1 MRKKILYPLSL
12 FAAIFLCSCQ
22 GQPFT
27 EEDFTSKLFPNG
39 VWDLIIQLGAF
50 VILIIIVFFLGYKPL
65 KKMLKKREDYV
76 QGQLDEA
83 EKAKKLI
90 AEAKVLAEQ
99 EIARGKQEAA
109 SIIEAAKHQADAEAL
124 LIINEA
130 KAQASQRRLAAD
142 EEIRLA
148 QEASKLEIREQIIDV
163 ALQASSQVLGRQV
176 QGEDESRLIG
186 DLIDSLNGGK

>member
-1 MRKKILYPLSL
+1 MRRKVYYPLSL

-50 VILIIIVFFLGYKPL
+50 VILILIVFFLGYKPL
-65 KKMLKKREDYV
+65 KKMLKKRHDYV

-83 EKAKKLI
+83 ENAKKLI
-90 AEAKVLAEQ
+90 AEAQKLSEQ
-99 EIARGKQEAA
+99 EIARGKSEAA
-109 SIIEAAKHQADAEAL
+109 AIIEAAKHQAEAEAT

-130 KAQASQRRLAAD
+130 KAQASERRLAAD
-142 EEIRLA
+142 EGIRLA
-148 QEASKLEIREQIIDV
+148 QEASKAEIREQIIDV

-176 QGEDESRLIG
+176 QDEDESRLIG

>member
-12 FAAIFLCSCQ
+12 FAAIFLCSCE

-50 VILIIIVFFLGYKPL
+50 VILIIIVFFLGYRPL
-65 KKMLKKREDYV
+65 KNMLKKRQDYV

-109 SIIEAAKHQADAEAL
+109 AIIEEAKHQADAEAL
-124 LIINEA
+124 SIINEA
-130 KAQASQRRLAAD
+130 KAQASERRLAAD

-176 QGEDESRLIG
+176 LGDDESRLIG

>member
-1 MRKKILYPLSL
+1 MRRKVFYPFSL

-39 VWDLIIQLGAF
+39 VWDLIIQLVAF
-50 VILIIIVFFLGYKPL
+50 VILILIVFFLGYKPL
-65 KKMLKKREDYV
+65 KKMLKKRQDYV

-83 EKAKKLI
+83 ENAKKLI
-90 AEAKVLAEQ
+90 AEAQKLSEQ
-99 EIARGKQEAA
+99 EIARGKLEAA
-109 SIIEAAKHQADAEAL
+109 AIIEEAKHQAEAEAT

-130 KAQASQRRLAAD
+130 KTQASERRLAAD

-148 QEASKLEIREQIIDV
+148 QEASKAEIREQIIDV

-176 QGEDESRLIG
+176 QDEDESRLIG

>member
-1 MRKKILYPLSL
+1 MRRKAFYPLSL

-50 VILIIIVFFLGYKPL
+50 VILILIVFFLGYKPL
-65 KKMLKKREDYV
+65 KKMLKKRQDYV

-83 EKAKKLI
+83 ENAKKLI
-90 AEAKVLAEQ
+90 AEAQKLSEQ
-99 EIARGKQEAA
+99 EIARGKLEAA
-109 SIIEAAKHQADAEAL
+109 AIIEEAKHQAEAEAT

-130 KAQASQRRLAAD
+130 KTQASERRLAAD

-148 QEASKLEIREQIIDV
+148 QEASKAEIREQIIDV

-176 QGEDESRLIG
+176 QDEDESRLIG

>member
-12 FAAIFLCSCQ
+12 FAAIFLCSCE

-50 VILIIIVFFLGYKPL
+50 VILIIIVFFLGYRPL
-65 KKMLKKREDYV
+65 KNMLKKRQDYV

-109 SIIEAAKHQADAEAL
+109 AIIEEAKHQADAEAL
-124 LIINEA
+124 SIINEA
-130 KAQASQRRLAAD
+130 KAQASERRLAAD

-148 QEASKLEIREQIIDV
+148 QEASKLEIREQIIDI

-176 QGEDESRLIG
+176 QGDDESRLIG

>member
-12 FAAIFLCSCQ
+12 FAAIFLCSCE

-50 VILIIIVFFLGYKPL
+50 VILIIIVFFLGYRPL
-65 KKMLKKREDYV
+65 KNMLKKRQDYV

-109 SIIEAAKHQADAEAL
+109 AIIEEAKHQADAEAL
-124 LIINEA
+124 SIINEA
-130 KAQASQRRLAAD
+130 KAKASERRLAAD

-176 QGEDESRLIG
+176 QGDDESRLIG